1 MVEKDNISSM
11 KFLRNN
17 NVNDRLIYTNDI
29 VEVVIDSAKQE
40 VLNKKILNG
49 TKAEQRALNID
60 EISTEITSMIMSIM
74 KEKLLKEYILKCYGR
89 TYPEDK
95 NNIYIYSLNIFAKKE
110 IFMRETVFTRVR
122 NYIEENDS
130 SFKEIVYENTERIIN
145 ASKDKFDLVIFE
157 TLGSLKEGEFAVKK
171 AKTLTDKPVIC
182 SFTLAGKKDIPN
194 FIKNIVST
202 LETLGVDSLGINC
215 TGYEE
220 ILMALDILKKNTN
233 LPIMIKANLGIPKK
247 VGEELIYEQ
256 TPEEFKN
263 LSKRALEKGVN
274 IIGGCCGT
282 TPEYIRAICN
292 LK

>member
-1 MVEKDNISSM
+1 MKNLDLKNGVIIADGAMGTRIMELGVNLKDTPSELLNIKKPELIEKIHREYIESGANLILSNTFMCNIINA
-11 KFLRNN
+11 KRNN
-17 NVNDRLIYTNDI
+17 YNLE
-29 VEVVIDSAKQE
+29 EVIEAG
-40 VLNKKILNG
+40 IH
-49 TKAEQRALNID
+49 I
-60 EISTEITSMIMSIM
+60 
-74 KEKLLKEYILKCYGR
+74 
-89 TYPEDK
+89 
-95 NNIYIYSLNIFAKKE
+95 AKKACGDHGLVALD
-110 IFMRETVFTRVR
+110 IGPLSY
-122 NYIEENDS
+122 YIEENDS

-171 AKTLTDKPVIC
+171 AKTLTDKKVIC
-182 SFTLAGKKDIPN
+182 SFTLAYKKDIPN
-194 FIKNIVST
+194 FIKNMVLT
-202 LETLGVDSLGINC
+202 LEPLGVDALGINC

-220 ILMALDILKKNTN
+220 ILMALDILKENTN

-247 VGEELIYEQ
+247 VGEELVYDK
-256 TPEEFKN
+256 TLEEFKN

>member
-1 MVEKDNISSM
+1 MKNLNLKNGVIIADGAMGTRIMELGVNLKETPSELLNIKKPELIEKIHREYIESGANLILSNTFMCNIINA
-11 KFLRNN
+11 KRNN
-17 NVNDRLIYTNDI
+17 YNLE
-29 VEVVIDSAKQE
+29 EVIEAG
-40 VLNKKILNG
+40 IH
-49 TKAEQRALNID
+49 I
-60 EISTEITSMIMSIM
+60 
-74 KEKLLKEYILKCYGR
+74 
-89 TYPEDK
+89 
-95 NNIYIYSLNIFAKKE
+95 AKKACGDHGLVALD
-110 IFMRETVFTRVR
+110 IGPLSY
-122 NYIEENDS
+122 YIEENDS

-171 AKTLTDKPVIC
+171 AKTLTDKKVIC
-182 SFTLAGKKDIPN
+182 SFTLAYKKDIPN
-194 FIKNIVST
+194 FIKNMVST
-202 LETLGVDSLGINC
+202 LEPLGVDALGINC

-220 ILMALDILKKNTN
+220 ILMALDILKENTN

-247 VGEELIYEQ
+247 VGEELVYDK
-256 TPEEFKN
+256 TLEEFKN

>member
-1 MVEKDNISSM
+1 MKNLSLKNGVIIADGAMGTRIMKLGVNLKETPSELLNIKKPELIEKIHREYIESGANLIISNTFMCNIINA
-11 KFLRNN
+11 KRNN
-17 NVNDRLIYTNDI
+17 YNLE
-29 VEVVIDSAKQE
+29 EVIEA
-40 VLNKKILNG
+40 G
-49 TKAEQRALNID
+49 
-60 EISTEITSMIMSIM
+60 ISI
-74 KEKLLKEYILKCYGR
+74 
-89 TYPEDK
+89 
-95 NNIYIYSLNIFAKKE
+95 AKKACGDHGLVALD
-110 IFMRETVFTRVR
+110 IGPLSY
-122 NYIEENDS
+122 YIEENDS

-171 AKTLTDKPVIC
+171 AKTLTDKKVIC
-182 SFTLAGKKDIPN
+182 SFTLAYKKDIPN
-194 FIKNIVST
+194 FIKNMVST
-202 LETLGVDSLGINC
+202 LEPLGVDALGINC

-220 ILMALDILKKNTN
+220 ILIALDILKKNTN

-247 VGEELIYEQ
+247 VGEEFVYDKTLEK
-256 TPEEFKN
+256 FKN

>member
-1 MVEKDNISSM
+1 MKNLNLKNGVIIADGAMGTRIMELGVNLKETPSELLNIKKPELIEKIHREYIDAGANLILSNTFMCNIINA
-11 KFLRNN
+11 KRNN
-17 NVNDRLIYTNDI
+17 YNLE
-29 VEVVIDSAKQE
+29 EVIEAG
-40 VLNKKILNG
+40 IH
-49 TKAEQRALNID
+49 I
-60 EISTEITSMIMSIM
+60 
-74 KEKLLKEYILKCYGR
+74 
-89 TYPEDK
+89 
-95 NNIYIYSLNIFAKKE
+95 AKKACGDGGLVALD
-110 IFMRETVFTRVR
+110 IGPLSY
-122 NYIEENDS
+122 YIEENDS

-171 AKTLTDKPVIC
+171 AKTLTDKKVIC
-182 SFTLAGKKDIPN
+182 SFTLAYKKDIPN
-194 FIKNIVST
+194 FIKNMVST
-202 LETLGVDSLGINC
+202 LEPLGVDALGINC

-220 ILMALDILKKNTN
+220 ILIALDILKENTN

-247 VGEELIYEQ
+247 VGEELVYDK
-256 TPEEFKN
+256 TLEEFKN

>member
-1 MVEKDNISSM
+1 MKKLDLKNGVIIADGAMGTRIMELGVNLKETPSELLNIKKPELIEKIHREYIESGANLILSNTFMCNIINA
-11 KFLRNN
+11 KRNN
-17 NVNDRLIYTNDI
+17 YNLE
-29 VEVVIDSAKQE
+29 EVVGAGIH
-40 VLNKKILNG
+40 I
-49 TKAEQRALNID
+49 
-60 EISTEITSMIMSIM
+60 
-74 KEKLLKEYILKCYGR
+74 
-89 TYPEDK
+89 
-95 NNIYIYSLNIFAKKE
+95 AKKACGDHGLVALD
-110 IFMRETVFTRVR
+110 IGPLSY
-122 NYIEENDS
+122 YIEENDS

-171 AKTLTDKPVIC
+171 AKTLTDKKVIC
-182 SFTLAGKKDIPN
+182 SFTLAYKKDIPN
-194 FIKNIVST
+194 FIKNMVST
-202 LETLGVDSLGINC
+202 LEPLGVDALGINC

-220 ILMALDILKKNTN
+220 ILIALDILKENTN

-247 VGEELIYEQ
+247 VGEELVYDK
-256 TPEEFKN
+256 TLEEFKN

>member
-1 MVEKDNISSM
+1 MKNLDLKNGVIIADGAMGTRIMEFGVNLKETPSELLNIKKPELIEKIHRKYIESGANLILSNTFMCNIINA
-11 KFLRNN
+11 KRNN
-17 NVNDRLIYTNDI
+17 YNLE
-29 VEVVIDSAKQE
+29 EVIEA
-40 VLNKKILNG
+40 G
-49 TKAEQRALNID
+49 
-60 EISTEITSMIMSIM
+60 ISI
-74 KEKLLKEYILKCYGR
+74 
-89 TYPEDK
+89 
-95 NNIYIYSLNIFAKKE
+95 AKKACGDHGLVALD
-110 IFMRETVFTRVR
+110 IGPLSY
-122 NYIEENDS
+122 YIEENDS

-171 AKTLTDKPVIC
+171 AKTLTDKKVIC
-182 SFTLAGKKDIPN
+182 SFTLAYKKDIPN
-194 FIKNIVST
+194 FIKNMVST
-202 LETLGVDSLGINC
+202 LEPLGVDALGINC

-220 ILMALDILKKNTN
+220 ILMALDILKENTN

-247 VGEELIYEQ
+247 VGEEFVYDKTL
-256 TPEEFKN
+256 EEFKN

>member
-1 MVEKDNISSM
+1 MKNLDLKNGVIIADGAMGTRIMELGVNLKETPSELLNIRKPKLIEKIHREYIDAGADLILSNTFMCNIINA
-11 KFLRNN
+11 KRNN
-17 NVNDRLIYTNDI
+17 YNLEEVIESGLHIAKRAWGDEGLVALDI
-29 VEVVIDSAKQE
+29 GPLS
-40 VLNKKILNG
+40 
-49 TKAEQRALNID
+49 
-60 EISTEITSMIMSIM
+60 
-74 KEKLLKEYILKCYGR
+74 Y
-89 TYPEDK
+89 
-95 NNIYIYSLNIFAKKE
+95 
-110 IFMRETVFTRVR
+110 
-122 NYIEENDS
+122 YIEENDS

-171 AKTLTDKPVIC
+171 AKTLTDKKVIC
-182 SFTLAGKKDIPN
+182 SFTLAYKKDIPN
-194 FIKNIVST
+194 FIKNMVST
-202 LETLGVDSLGINC
+202 LEPLGVDALGINC

-220 ILMALDILKKNTN
+220 ILMALDILKENTN

-247 VGEELIYEQ
+247 VGEEFVYDKTL
-256 TPEEFKN
+256 EEFKN

>member
-1 MVEKDNISSM
+1 MKNLDLKNGVIIADGAMGTRIMELGVNLKETPSELLNIKKPELIEKIHREYIESGANLILSNTFMCNIINA
-11 KFLRNN
+11 KRNN
-17 NVNDRLIYTNDI
+17 YNLE
-29 VEVVIDSAKQE
+29 EVIE
-40 VLNKKILNG
+40 G
-49 TKAEQRALNID
+49 G
-60 EISTEITSMIMSIM
+60 ISI
-74 KEKLLKEYILKCYGR
+74 
-89 TYPEDK
+89 
-95 NNIYIYSLNIFAKKE
+95 AKKACGDHGLVALD
-110 IFMRETVFTRVR
+110 IGPLSY
-122 NYIEENDS
+122 YIEENDS

-171 AKTLTDKPVIC
+171 AKTLTDKKVIC
-182 SFTLAGKKDIPN
+182 SFTLAYKKDIPN
-194 FIKNIVST
+194 FIKNMVST
-202 LETLGVDSLGINC
+202 LEPLGVDALGINC

-220 ILMALDILKKNTN
+220 ILMALDILKENTN

-247 VGEELIYEQ
+247 VGEELVYDK
-256 TPEEFKN
+256 TLEEFKN

>member
-1 MVEKDNISSM
+1 MKNLNLKNGVIIADGAMGTRIMELGVNLKETPSELLNIKKPELIEKIHREYIDAGANLILSNTFMCNIINA
-11 KFLRNN
+11 KRNN
-17 NVNDRLIYTNDI
+17 YNLE
-29 VEVVIDSAKQE
+29 EVIEA
-40 VLNKKILNG
+40 G
-49 TKAEQRALNID
+49 
-60 EISTEITSMIMSIM
+60 ISI
-74 KEKLLKEYILKCYGR
+74 
-89 TYPEDK
+89 
-95 NNIYIYSLNIFAKKE
+95 AKKACGDGGLVALD
-110 IFMRETVFTRVR
+110 IGPLSY
-122 NYIEENDS
+122 YIEENDS

-171 AKTLTDKPVIC
+171 AKTLTDKKVIC
-182 SFTLAGKKDIPN
+182 SFTLAYKKDIPN
-194 FIKNIVST
+194 FIKNMVST
-202 LETLGVDSLGINC
+202 LEPLGVDALGINC

-220 ILMALDILKKNTN
+220 ILIALDILKENTN

-247 VGEELIYEQ
+247 VGEELVYDK
-256 TPEEFKN
+256 TLEEFKN